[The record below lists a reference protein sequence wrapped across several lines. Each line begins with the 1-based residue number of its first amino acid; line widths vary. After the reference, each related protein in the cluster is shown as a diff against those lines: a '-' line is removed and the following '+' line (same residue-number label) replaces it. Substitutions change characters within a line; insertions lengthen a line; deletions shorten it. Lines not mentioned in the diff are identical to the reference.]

1 MLTPM
6 TYGNALMALNG
17 SSNQSSGYMTGV
29 DQLGGSNIGLR
40 RGNAGYAN
48 FDLTTQARQA
58 VGTTSI
64 FVGLWGLSRAAFPN
78 NTDWSWRSIPT

>member
-6 TYGNALMALNG
+6 TYGNSLMALNG

-48 FDLTTQARQA
+48 FDLTPQARQG

-64 FVGLWGLSRAAFPN
+64 FAGLWGLSRAAFPN
-78 NTDWSWRSIPT
+78 RPDWRWISIET